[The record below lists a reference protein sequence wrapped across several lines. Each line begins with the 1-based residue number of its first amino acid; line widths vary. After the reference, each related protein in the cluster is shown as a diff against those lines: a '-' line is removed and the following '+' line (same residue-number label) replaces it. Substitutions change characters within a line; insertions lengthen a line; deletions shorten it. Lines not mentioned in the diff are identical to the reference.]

1 MGVLSVCSPSSQFLD
16 GSCESEDEDSEP
28 VWLLLSA
35 PFEVSEGPEQFSKV
49 SALVYLVYLVRK
61 TRYMEFYEILPI
73 DALETGSCIEA

>member
-35 PFEVSEGPEQFSKV
+35 PFEVSEGPDQFSKV
-49 SALVYLVYLVRK
+49 SALVYLVRK
-61 TRYMEFYEILPI
+61 TRYMEFYEIL
-73 DALETGSCIEA
+73 AN